1 MQEHYPEINVANFYI
16 PSLLRACAESASG
29 DLQYISTI
37 EAIET
42 EHIAAAYR
50 EIQTASLR
58 NNLVLRI
65 QAECSAILQELDSS
79 YILKN
84 VDIYSGGRVVS
95 TGEKLI
101 CRHMVALLQDRGHQA
116 TYVDVSEASNV
127 PADPAEGLNQELL
140 SMLVED
146 IADKISQA
154 DGTPVITGYF
164 GLIQGGLLQ
173 KVGRGYT
180 DLCAALVAT
189 GLQAKELQI
198 WKEVD
203 GIFTADPRIVPD
215 ARLVPSITPIEARE
229 LTYYGSEVI
238 HTSTMEQVASEGI
251 PVRIKNVLKPYSSG
265 TIIPPLQLE
274 AHQSETPSALAGPVT
289 AITTK
294 NRIAILTAHCTSSK
308 SSITFYQDLFLALYR
323 WKVSVDLIATSDNN
337 VSLAI
342 CVDTLGIDTE
352 HQHSSSPLHDRL
364 ENLIQD
370 IRHHGPVTI
379 IPDMAILCIIGK
391 DLKKNSIPSC
401 VFNGLADE
409 NIPIEMASYGMF
421 PGL

>member
-1 MQEHYPEINVANFYI
+1 MF
-16 PSLLRACAESASG
+16 
-29 DLQYISTI
+29 
-37 EAIET
+37 
-42 EHIAAAYR
+42 
-50 EIQTASLR
+50 
-58 NNLVLRI
+58 RI
-65 QAECSAILQELDSS
+65 QAECSAILRDLDTG
-79 YILKN
+79 YILKD
-84 VDIYSGGRVVS
+84 VDPYSGGSVVS

-116 TYVDVSEASNV
+116 TYVDVSDVSNVSAV
-127 PADPAEGLNQELL
+127 PADGLDQELL
-140 SMLVED
+140 SILAED

-154 DGTPVITGYF
+154 EGIPVITGYF
-164 GLIQGGLLQ
+164 GIIQDGLLQ

-203 GIFTADPRIVPD
+203 GIFTADPRIVSD

-251 PVRIKNVLKPYSSG
+251 PVRIKNVMKPYNSG

-274 AHQSETPSALAGPVT
+274 AHQSEAPSALAGPVT

-308 SSITFYQDLFLALYR
+308 SSFAFSQDLFLALYR

-342 CVDTLGIDTE
+342 CVDNLVTE
-352 HQHSSSPLHDRL
+352 PEHHMPSSLNDRL
-364 ENLIQD
+364 ENLVKE

-379 IPDMAILCIIGK
+379 IPDMAILCIIGR
-391 DLKKNSIPSC
+391 DLKKNCIPSC
-401 VFNGLADE
+401 IFNGLADE
-409 NIPIEMASYGMF
+409 DIPIEMASYGTF
-421 PGL
+421 LKL

>member
-1 MQEHYPEINVANFYI
+1 MH
-16 PSLLRACAESASG
+16 
-29 DLQYISTI
+29 YISTI
-37 EAIET
+37 KAIEA
-42 EHIAAAYR
+42 EHIAAANR
-50 EIQTASLR
+50 EIQSPSLR
-58 NNLVLRI
+58 TNLVFRI
-65 QAECSAILQELDSS
+65 QAECSAILRDLDTG
-79 YILKN
+79 YILKD
-84 VDIYSGGRVVS
+84 VDPYSGGSVVS

-116 TYVDVSEASNV
+116 TYVDVSDVSNVSAV
-127 PADPAEGLNQELL
+127 PADGLDQELL
-140 SMLVED
+140 SILAED

-154 DGTPVITGYF
+154 EGIPVITGYF
-164 GLIQGGLLQ
+164 GIIQDGLLQ

-203 GIFTADPRIVPD
+203 GIFTADPRIVSD

-251 PVRIKNVLKPYSSG
+251 PVRIKNVMKPYNSG

-274 AHQSETPSALAGPVT
+274 AHQSEAPSALAGPVT

-308 SSITFYQDLFLALYR
+308 SSFAFSQDLFLALYR

-342 CVDTLGIDTE
+342 CVDNLVTE
-352 HQHSSSPLHDRL
+352 PEHHMPSSLNDRL
-364 ENLIQD
+364 ENLVKE

-379 IPDMAILCIIGK
+379 IPDMAILCIIGR
-391 DLKKNSIPSC
+391 DLKKNCIPSC
-401 VFNGLADE
+401 IFNGLADE
-409 NIPIEMASYGMF
+409 DIPIEMASYGTF
-421 PGL
+421 LKL

>member
-1 MQEHYPEINVANFYI
+1 M
-16 PSLLRACAESASG
+16 R
-29 DLQYISTI
+29 D
-37 EAIET
+37 
-42 EHIAAAYR
+42 
-50 EIQTASLR
+50 
-58 NNLVLRI
+58 
-65 QAECSAILQELDSS
+65 LDSGF
-79 YILKN
+79 ILKN
-84 VDIYSGGRVVS
+84 IDSYSGSRVVS

-116 TYVDVSEASNV
+116 TYVDVSEASNMS
-127 PADPAEGLNQELL
+127 ADPADGLDQELHNIL
-140 SMLVED
+140 ADD
-146 IADKISQA
+146 IADRVSRA
-154 DGTPVITGYF
+154 DGIPVITGYF
-164 GLIQGGLLQ
+164 GVIQGGLLQ

-189 GLQAKELQI
+189 GLQAKELQV

-215 ARLVPSITPIEARE
+215 ARLVSSITPIEARE

-265 TIIPPLQLE
+265 TIIPPLQPRE
-274 AHQSETPSALAGPVT
+274 AHQSEAPLSSSARAGPVT

-308 SSITFYQDLFLALYR
+308 SSFAFYQDLFLALYR
-323 WKVSVDLIATSDNN
+323 WQVSVDLIATSDNN

-342 CVDTLGIDTE
+342 CVDTLGVNPE
-352 HQHSSSPLHDRL
+352 HQNHSSSPVHDRL
-364 ENLIQD
+364 ENLIKD
-370 IRHHGPVTI
+370 IHHHGPVTI

-409 NIPIEMASYGMF
+409 NIPIEMASYGT
-421 PGL
+421 LVKL